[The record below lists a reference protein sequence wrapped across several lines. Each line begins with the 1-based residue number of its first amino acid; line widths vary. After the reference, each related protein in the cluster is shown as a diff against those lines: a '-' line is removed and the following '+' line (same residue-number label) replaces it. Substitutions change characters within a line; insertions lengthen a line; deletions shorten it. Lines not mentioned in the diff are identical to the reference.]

1 MKNRFYVIIIG
12 FIMTFISF
20 NNSNSLKAENILLA
34 EDSIKLL
41 VHENYVLDGNKEV
54 REIILDYKKNSKY
67 KKNYYKAD
75 SLFLKHL
82 WGQDV
87 FKPDKPDKKDF
98 VVNPYLDLLKTYVS
112 ISKFNGSYI
121 FFSENVDDI
130 MFTLVYVK
138 DKTITFLDTD
148 GWFVNYYKKIG
159 YSKDRILIDL
169 YYNPFYSNT
178 IKIEIKRIDSV
189 NDIQI
194 WKTTRIN
201 KEGKT
206 SVIYELKAPLNY
218 ALKLPIL
225 VINNTAGLD
234 VTYEGLD
241 KIDLKKLFYK

>member
-1 MKNRFYVIIIG
+1 M
-12 FIMTFISF
+12 S
-20 NNSNSLKAENILLA
+20 
-34 EDSIKLL
+34 KL
-41 VHENYVLDGNKEV
+41 
-54 REIILDYKKNSKY
+54 
-67 KKNYYKAD
+67 
-75 SLFLKHL
+75 
-82 WGQDV
+82 
-87 FKPDKPDKKDF
+87 
-98 VVNPYLDLLKTYVS
+98 
-112 ISKFNGSYI
+112 NGSYI

-225 VINNTAGLD
+225 VIHNTAGLD

-241 KIDLKKLFYK
+241 KIDLKKLFDK